1 MTIYNNDNLA
11 DGLLRRKLKYCM
23 MCYNSTK
30 FVDYINCYVMGE
42 RWRNNPS
49 VLTAEKFAI

>member
-1 MTIYNNDNLA
+1 MTIYNIDNLA

-30 FVDYINCYVMGE
+30 FVDYINLLCNG
-42 RWRNNPS
+42 RGIA
-49 VLTAEKFAI
+49 LQKLF